1 MNTAQAP
8 TTAQSTTTRPRS
20 RVWGYFPEIA
30 ATQGAALLFM
40 AAVNTAG
47 RFAIPESEGLFWVGL
62 SLIFTP
68 AFFRL
73 MLESPSRRERI
84 ALVVATGLAL
94 FMVKV
99 LHSPASFT
107 LHDELLHWK
116 TVDAIML
123 TDRMFS
129 ENPLLPVSPSY
140 PGLHLTT
147 VSLAEILG
155 ISITSAGV
163 LLLGTVRIVLGV
175 SLFGLMEH
183 ASGSQRIAGLAVLI
197 YCCNSNY
204 VFFMGQFAYESLSLP
219 LALLML
225 LLICRRGPL
234 NYLSRLVVNVCV
246 IMLMFSIIATHHLTS
261 YMTIGFLFGTV
272 AIVAVWPF
280 LERLIRAAVDWGVKT
295 WLYRRVVRHF
305 IPPDDAPEQY
315 GRLEMRQAFFWTGLL
330 VATTSLIWLLYV
342 ATATLGY
349 LVPVFSSAFE
359 ELLSIIRQ
367 ENESRQ
373 LFASEGGNVR
383 PIVERLTAISSVLL
397 AVLAYPFG
405 LVEIWRR
412 YRDRTIALLLGAA
425 ATAYFVTLT
434 FRFTEKGWELSN
446 RSSEFLFVG
455 IGFTTALAILA
466 WLRVA
471 KLRRV
476 FLPAFAFAGTI
487 LFLGGLMAGWAYW
500 GRVPGPYMVG
510 ADTRSIDPEGLLA
523 AGWTEQY
530 LPHDSRLVADRING
544 LLMGSYGRQY
554 VIRSGTDNIQIAPIL
569 FENQMGDWERTL
581 VNLTSAEYVVVDYRL
596 TTELPELGVFVEIGE
611 PGGMNHIQPLSD
623 AALGKFDLLPGVSR
637 IYDAGNVIIYDIR
650 VLNDAR

>member
-1 MNTAQAP
+1 MNTAHSIDAP
-8 TTAQSTTTRPRS
+8 RQSVQPR
-20 RVWGYFPEIA
+20 RKVWGYFPEIA
-30 ATQGAALLFM
+30 ATQCAALVFM
-40 AAVNTAG
+40 AAVDTAG
-47 RFAIPESEGLFWVGL
+47 RFSIPESEGLFWIGL

-68 AFFRL
+68 VFFRL

-84 ALVVATGLAL
+84 ALVVTTGMAL
-94 FMVKV
+94 FMVKI

-116 TVDAIML
+116 TVDSIML
-123 TDRMFS
+123 TDRMFT

-155 ISITSAGV
+155 ISITSAGM
-163 LLLGTVRIVLGV
+163 LLLGAVRMILGV
-175 SLFGLMEH
+175 SLFGVIEH
-183 ASGSQRIAGLAVLI
+183 ASGSQRVAGLGALI

-219 LALLML
+219 LALLLL

-234 NYLSRLVVNVCV
+234 NYLSRLVVNMCV
-246 IMLMFSIIATHHLTS
+246 ILFVFSIIATHHLTS

-272 AIVAVWPF
+272 GIVIFWPF
-280 LERLIRAAVDWGVKT
+280 LERLIRAIVNWGVKR
-295 WLYRRVVRHF
+295 WLYRRFMRYF

-315 GRLEMRQAFFWTGLL
+315 GKLEMRQAFFWTGLL

-349 LVPVFSSAFE
+349 LVPVFSSAFQ

-397 AVLAYPFG
+397 AVMAYPYG

-425 ATAYFVTLT
+425 STAYFVTLT

-446 RSSEFLFVG
+446 RSSEFLFIG
-455 IGFTTALAILA
+455 ISFTTALAIIS
-466 WLRVA
+466 WLRVK
-471 KLRRV
+471 KLRPL
-476 FLPAFAFAGTI
+476 FLPAFTFLGTI
-487 LFLGGLMAGWAYW
+487 LLLGGLMSGWAYW

-554 VIRSGTDNIQIAPIL
+554 IIRSGTDNIQIAPIL
-569 FENQMGDWERTL
+569 FENQMGEWERRL
-581 VNLTSAEYVVVDYRL
+581 VNLTGAEYVVVDYRL
-596 TTELPELGVFVEIGE
+596 TTDLPELGVFVEVGE
-611 PGGMNHIQPLSD
+611 PGGMNHTQPLSD

-637 IYDAGNVIIYDIR
+637 IYDAGNVVIYDIR
-650 VLNDAR
+650 VLDDAR